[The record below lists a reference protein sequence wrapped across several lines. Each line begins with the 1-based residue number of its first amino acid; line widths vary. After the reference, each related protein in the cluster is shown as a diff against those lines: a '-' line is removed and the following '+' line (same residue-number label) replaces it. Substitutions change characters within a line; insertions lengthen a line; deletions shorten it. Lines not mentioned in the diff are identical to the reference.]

1 MNKLLPK
8 ALTTP
13 LAMAIATALPLF
25 SLQVNAEQ
33 AASGFDKNRLHLGA
47 GVSYNH
53 IDMPFG
59 GRSADAAGINLF
71 VGYELSNRM
80 PDVVTTV
87 ELGYGQT
94 DDFYA
99 DGTDISGLW
108 IAGTIAKDLPEINPN
123 LFAIGRLGLDGGD
136 DDGLIIGA
144 GAGLH
149 LNKYLDLRGEYIKKD
164 ASSVLQAS
172 LVYNF

>member
-25 SLQVNAEQ
+25 SLHASAEQ
-33 AASGFDKNRLHLGA
+33 STSGFDKNRLHLGA

-53 IDMPFG
+53 IDFPFG
-59 GRSADAAGINLF
+59 GGSADAAGINLF
-71 VGYELSNRM
+71 AGYELKNNM
-80 PDVVTTV
+80 ADVVTTV
-87 ELGYGQT
+87 ELGYATT
-94 DDFYA
+94 DDFYGN
-99 DGTDISGLW
+99 GTDISGLW
-108 IAGTIAKDLPEINPN
+108 VAGTIAKDLPEINPN